1 MPAAGFEHTISA
13 GELPQTYALVRAATG
28 TGNIEL
34 YINIYYL
41 SVNDSLTQ
49 RDILR
54 SFPIVLAER
63 PYIEDHT

>member
-1 MPAAGFEHTISA
+1 MGFAPVIAAFER
-13 GELPQTYALVRAATG
+13 PQTYALVRAATG